1 MYDWQRDTIVSE
13 IVGMLQTV
21 GGDIQ
26 EGQLAYQDLL
36 RIIRNQ
42 PHCSNRGLKFQEE
55 LFCRFSPDYK
65 YIYANDLCR
74 QCYFPYDDMTGKNVL
89 ESIPLAYHAIIKKI
103 FATLNQN
110 HPIISYEYNYIGS
123 AGEIRWR
130 HWTIRAIFNDNLQ
143 LAEYQI
149 FIRDVTEQ
157 KQVEDQLR
165 HRIMVEQA
173 IINCYRLLVGF
184 EEPDFNLLLKLLG
197 QAVSANRAYI
207 FELQEDGNT
216 ISNTR
221 EWCDSNTEPQILFWQ
236 NIKVDSLPW
245 LTSIISKNIPIV
257 IPEVQLLPS
266 HIFNDNSF
274 PRLQEVCS
282 VAIMPIMDSRLN
294 LYGTLGFDNTIKS
307 RPWLEEDI
315 EWLKM
320 VADMLGTY
328 WERKKYEKALRLTEA
343 RLHDHLLTLALQKG
357 EENIRK
363 LAELC
368 PVFIAVYQDG
378 RIRYVN
384 SAVQNILGYSKE
396 EFMGIDHILLLH
408 PDFRKPFKANTWK
421 RLQGDYIPPYEI
433 RFQGKGGKDIWGYLT
448 ADIIEYEGRPAII
461 GAVVDITDYK
471 KNEEEWQ
478 SISKLESL
486 GVLAG
491 GIAHDF
497 NNILTVI
504 SGNISLAKMFV
515 DANSDVYELLDE
527 VEKASQQA
535 RDLTQQLLTFS
546 RGGAPIKE
554 TASIQELIKDSVSFV
569 LRGSNV
575 SCNLKMDEDL
585 WPVEIDRGQISQ
597 VINNMII
604 NADQAMP
611 DGGIINL
618 TVNNVYIDDD
628 NVSYLK
634 PGKYIRISIMDQG
647 VGIPEKYLRKIFD
660 PYFSTK
666 QKGHGLG
673 LATAYSIIRRHD
685 GHIEVTSKLGEGT
698 TFYICLPAT
707 DKVPVVHHEEDTG
720 NFHLGGRILVMD
732 DDEMIRNTL
741 GRMLI
746 QMGCDVAYAS
756 DGAEALALYKGSMC
770 TDNPFNAVIA
780 DLTIPGGVG
789 GKKALA
795 SLIEFDPEVKA
806 IVSSGYSNDPIM
818 ADYKNHGFKGV
829 IPKPYKI
836 KTLREVLLT
845 VL

>member
-13 IVGMLQTV
+13 IFGMLKTV
-21 GGDIQ
+21 AGDIQ
-26 EGQLAYQDLL
+26 QGQLAYQDLIRL
-36 RIIRNQ
+36 IRNQ
-42 PHCSNRGLKFQEE
+42 THYSNRGLNFQEE
-55 LFCRFSPDYK
+55 LFCRFSSDYQ

-74 QCYFPYDDMTGKNVL
+74 HCFFQNDDMTGKNVL
-89 ESIPLAYHAIIKKI
+89 ESIPLAYHATIKKI
-103 FATLNQN
+103 FATLDQN
-110 HPIISYEYNYIGS
+110 HPNISYEYKYIGNDGQS
-123 AGEIRWR
+123 RWR
-130 HWTIRAIFNDNLQ
+130 HWTLRAVFNNNRQ
-143 LAEYQI
+143 LAEYQVL
-149 FIRDVTEQ
+149 IRDITEQ

-165 HRIMVEQA
+165 HRTIVEQA
-173 IINCYRLLVGF
+173 IIDCYRLLIGV

-197 QAVSANRAYI
+197 EAISANRAFI
-207 FELQEDGNT
+207 FELHEDGT
-216 ISNTR
+216 TVSITY
-221 EWCDSNTEPQILFWQ
+221 EWCDSNTEPRIGFWQ
-236 NIKVDSLPW
+236 NIQADSFLWMTP
-245 LTSIISKNIPIV
+245 IILRNIPLV
-257 IPEVQLLPS
+257 VPEFKLFPS
-266 HIFNDNSF
+266 HIFNANSL
-274 PRLQEVCS
+274 PQLKEVCS
-282 VAIMPIMDSRLN
+282 VALMPIMDSRLN
-294 LYGTLGFDNTIKS
+294 LYGVLGFDNIVKS

-315 EWLKM
+315 GWLKIF
-320 VADMLGTY
+320 ADMLGTY
-328 WERKKYEKALRLTEA
+328 WERERYEKALRSTEA

-357 EENIRK
+357 EENMRK

-384 SAVQNILGYSKE
+384 SAVQNLSGYSKE
-396 EFMGIDHILLLH
+396 EFMSIDPVLLFH
-408 PDFRKPFKANTWK
+408 PDFQKLFQDNARK
-421 RLQGDYIPPYEI
+421 RLQGEYIPPYEV
-433 RFQGKGGKDIWGYLT
+433 RFQSKDGKDIWGYLT
-448 ADIIEYEGRPAII
+448 ADTIEYEGRPAII
-461 GAVVDITDYK
+461 GAMADITHYK

-478 SISKLESL
+478 SMSRLESL

-504 SGNISLAKMFV
+504 SGNISLAKMLV
-515 DANSDVYELLDE
+515 DMNSDVYEILDE

-546 RGGAPIKE
+546 QGGAPIKE
-554 TASIQELIKDSVSFV
+554 TASIQELIRDSVSFV

-575 SCNLKMDEDL
+575 SCDLQMDEDL

-611 DGGIINL
+611 EGGIINL
-618 TVNNVYIDDD
+618 TVKNVYIDED
-628 NVSYLK
+628 NVNYLK
-634 PGKYIRISIMDQG
+634 PGKYIRISIRDQG

-673 LATAYSIIRRHD
+673 LAMAYSIIRRHE
-685 GHIEVTSKLGEGT
+685 GHIEVTSTLGEGT
-698 TFYICLPAT
+698 TFNISLPAT
-707 DKVPVVHHEEDTG
+707 DKVPVVHQEEDTG
-720 NFHLGGRILVMD
+720 NIHLGGRILVMD
-732 DDEMIRNTL
+732 DDEMIRNML

-756 DGAEALALYKGSMC
+756 DGEEALALYKESMG
-770 TDNPFNAVIA
+770 TDKPFNAVIV

-795 SLIEFDPEVKA
+795 CLKEIDPEVKA

-818 ADYKNHGFKGV
+818 ADYKSHGFKGV

-836 KTLREVLLT
+836 ATLREVLRT